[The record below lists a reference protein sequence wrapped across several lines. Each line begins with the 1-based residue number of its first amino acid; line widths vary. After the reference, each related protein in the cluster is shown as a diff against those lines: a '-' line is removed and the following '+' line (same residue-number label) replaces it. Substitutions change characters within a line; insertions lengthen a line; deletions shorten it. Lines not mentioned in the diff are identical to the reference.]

1 MPLNSVRLGSGPPL
15 LLVPGLGSTWRTF
28 DPVLAALSARRE
40 VVAVDLPGF
49 GESPPLEGEVTIA
62 AMADALTAFLEE
74 QDLTGADLVGSSV
87 GARLVLELAR
97 RGVGRH
103 TVALDPGG
111 FWNPR
116 QKAVFSASIAAS
128 IRLVRLLQ
136 PALPV
141 LTATA
146 AGRTA
151 LLAQLSSRP
160 WDLPQDLV
168 LRELRGWA
176 AAPGFDA
183 LLGALVHGPE
193 QEGAPADAL
202 PGRLVIGWGRSDR
215 VVTPSQA
222 AVALARFPGARLH
235 WFEACGHFP
244 MWDRPQQTADLV
256 LDTTA

>member
-1 MPLNSVRLGSGPPL
+1 MHLNSIRQGSGPPL

-28 DPVLAALSARRE
+28 EPVLSQLSVARE

-62 AMADALTAFLEE
+62 RLADALADFLEAGG
-74 QDLTGADLVGSSV
+74 LTGADLVGSSV

-97 RGVGRH
+97 RGIGRH

-111 FWNPR
+111 FWSRR
-116 QKAVFSASIAAS
+116 QKAVFSVSIGAS
-128 IRLVRLLQ
+128 IRLVRSLQ
-136 PALPV
+136 PVLPA

-151 LLAQLSSRP
+151 LLAQLSPRP
-160 WDLPQDLV
+160 WALPPDLV

-176 AAPGFDA
+176 AAPGYDA
-183 LLGALVHGPE
+183 LLAALVHGPD
-193 QEGAPADAL
+193 QDGAPAGAT

-222 AVALARFPGARLH
+222 TVAAARFPGARVH
-235 WFEACGHFP
+235 WFERSGHFP
-244 MWDRPQQTADLV
+244 MWDEPEETADLV
-256 LDTTA
+256 LASTA